1 MKHARGGGVKLD
13 CPMYSKQK
21 KLEGVYSG
29 NQMWSLKGLAM
40 LKCESKTSLNAVQD
54 K

>member
-1 MKHARGGGVKLD
+1 MIYGAKAFWRIFTKLQYETCGGGGVKLD

-29 NQMWSLKGLAM
+29 N
-40 LKCESKTSLNAVQD
+40 
-54 K
+54 